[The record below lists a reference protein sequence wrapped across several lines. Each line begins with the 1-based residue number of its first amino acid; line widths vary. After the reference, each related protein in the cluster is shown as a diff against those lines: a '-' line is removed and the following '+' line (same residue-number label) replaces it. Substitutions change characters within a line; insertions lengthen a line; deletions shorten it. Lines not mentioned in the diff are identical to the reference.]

1 MKKRLK
7 LEPNNNNLIIWEA
20 EQPKA
25 VLQLVHGMVEYV
37 ERYEEFALAMNK
49 EGFTVIGHD
58 HLGHGYTAQN
68 QSQLGVFPESPEELI
83 DDIERVTSF
92 IQESYPELPIV
103 LLGHSMG
110 SLMCRYYVAKRKPPT
125 NALIIMATGQ
135 QPQFLTRFALILTEC
150 IRLIKGNKHRSKL
163 LTYLST
169 DSFNRSIK
177 NPKTSV
183 DWLSKNEE
191 SNLAYLK
198 DPFCQF
204 IPTISMYRSI
214 FYFSNQV
221 ASKQVIDE
229 IPAQLPILVISGQED
244 PLGENGKGIERFVKL
259 LKASHSKVSVRVVE
273 EARHEIL
280 NEINRQDTYHFLADW
295 MTKNMDV

>member
-1 MKKRLK
+1 
-7 LEPNNNNLIIWEA
+7 
-20 EQPKA
+20 
-25 VLQLVHGMVEYV
+25 MVEYV
-37 ERYEEFALAMNK
+37 ERYEKFALAMNN

-58 HLGHGYTAQN
+58 HLGHGFTAQN
-68 QSQLGVFPESPEELI
+68 PSQLGVFPESPEELI

-92 IQESYPELPIV
+92 IQESIPGLPIV

-110 SLMCRYYVAKRKPPT
+110 SLMCRYYVAKRKPPI

-135 QPQFLTRFALILTEC
+135 QPLFLTRFALILTEY

-191 SNLAYLK
+191 SNQAYLK

-204 IPTISMYRSI
+204 IPTI
-214 FYFSNQV
+214 
-221 ASKQVIDE
+221 
-229 IPAQLPILVISGQED
+229 PIISGQED

>member
-1 MKKRLK
+1 
-7 LEPNNNNLIIWEA
+7 
-20 EQPKA
+20 
-25 VLQLVHGMVEYV
+25 
-37 ERYEEFALAMNK
+37 
-49 EGFTVIGHD
+49 
-58 HLGHGYTAQN
+58 
-68 QSQLGVFPESPEELI
+68 
-83 DDIERVTSF
+83 
-92 IQESYPELPIV
+92 
-103 LLGHSMG
+103 
-110 SLMCRYYVAKRKPPT
+110 MCRYYVAKRKPPI

-135 QPQFLTRFALILTEC
+135 QPQFLTRFALILTEY

-191 SNLAYLK
+191 SNHAYLK

-204 IPTISMYRSI
+204 IPTIPMYRSI

-221 ASKQVIDE
+221 ASKKMIAE
-229 IPAQLPILVISGQED
+229 IPTQLPILVISGQED

-259 LKASHSKVSVRVVE
+259 LKASHSKVSLRLVE

-280 NEINRQDTYHFLADW
+280 NENNRNDTYHFIADW
-295 MTKNMDV
+295 MTKNTDV